1 MGKMIV
7 VWGTPNCGKTTLAL
21 KLAQTIYALNKGK
34 KSVIAIFTDPVTP
47 TLPVLFPNYSDGELF
62 SLGTVLSKAE
72 ITPGDVFSNMVGIK
86 GKLNFGVLG
95 YRIRENKYSFPEY
108 GEKKAGEFYDVIRDL
123 ADYIVV
129 DCSSDLKTSIIS
141 DAALKCA
148 NRMIY
153 LFSPDIKCLSFT
165 LSQMPII
172 KSAGLVKDAVRL
184 IIRAVKAAIA
194 GIKSLVSAIAAG
206 GSTAAIIVI
215 IMCIVGL
222 VVGSV
227 FAIFIPN
234 ESVGDYTIQK
244 AVYDIEHEYERKRA
258 EIAESIPN
266 DVLIYEGEISDWK
279 DVIAA
284 YAVKLNLSTDDPQE
298 VATFDEKKAEQLKNI
313 FFDMNE
319 LTTKTET
326 QTYTVTVTKMDNDGN
341 EIEVE
346 EERTIT
352 FLTMI
357 STPKTAFEMAKIYGF
372 SEKQT
377 AALVELLQQ
386 NNEILWEGIL
396 K

>member
-1 MGKMIV
+1 MRI
-7 VWGTPNCGKTTLAL
+7 KTKEAL
-21 KLAQTIYALNKGK
+21 QKIKTKTSTVASKTRN
-34 KSVIAIFTDPVTP
+34 
-47 TLPVLFPNYSDGELF
+47 
-62 SLGTVLSKAE
+62 TVLSSKSSEEEYASDELQNTEKETFRRGFYSAE
-72 ITPGDVFSNMVGIK
+72 RF
-86 GKLNFGVLG
+86 GKWGA
-95 YRIRENKYSFPEY
+95 RKIREKAKKQ
-108 GEKKAGEFYDVIRDL
+108 KKAAEKNAKASKR
-123 ADYIVV
+123 AA
-129 DCSSDLKTSIIS
+129 KTAKQ
-141 DAALKCA
+141 AAEKTA
-148 NRMIY
+148 
-153 LFSPDIKCLSFT
+153 
-165 LSQMPII
+165 Q
-172 KSAGLVKDAVRL
+172 LVKAAVRL
-184 IIRAVKAAIA
+184 IIRAVKAAID
-194 GIKSLVSAIAAG
+194 GIKSIVSAIAAG
-206 GSTAAIIVI
+206 GSTAAIIVV

-258 EIAESIPN
+258 EIAESIPR

-279 DVIAA
+279 DVIAV
-284 YAVKLNLSTDDPQE
+284 YAAKLNLSTDDPQE

-372 SEKQT
+372 SEKQA

-386 NNEILWEGIL
+386 DNEILWEGIL